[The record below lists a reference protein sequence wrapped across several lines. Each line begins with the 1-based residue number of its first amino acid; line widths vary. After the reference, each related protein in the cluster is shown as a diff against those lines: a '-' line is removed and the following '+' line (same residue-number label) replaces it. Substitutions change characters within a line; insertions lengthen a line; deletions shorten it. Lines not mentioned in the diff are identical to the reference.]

1 MPAHLDIPQKKQKT
15 YNMRFN
21 IILTII
27 ISTFITLLACGTK
40 TNNVVNSDH
49 SNTNINQKE
58 KLSIVQMFKA
68 NKDLPMDQR
77 IEQFYKL
84 KRECPTAYDF
94 ENEDALNFY
103 GYQLLWNNEVQDAF
117 LIFKMVVSEFP
128 NSSNAYDSYGEIWLK
143 LWDKSQALINYKKSL
158 ELNPNNFNAEDQIA
172 YILDP
177 EKKPEPTADK
187 FAKLYDV
194 EAYREDLDQ
203 LAKKAEQAYDDL
215 MDLGM
220 NVEVRYSGRIFE
232 VASSMMGNAITAK
245 SNKIEKKLKAID
257 LQLKKLKID
266 NDAGVDPNNV
276 INGQGYVIT
285 DRNELLKKLSG
296 KA

>member
-1 MPAHLDIPQKKQKT
+1 MTKKLEELFDLESQLEPAPQPVPVHEEITSLDDQYQAVQK
-15 YNMRFN
+15 
-21 IILTII
+21 
-27 ISTFITLLACGTK
+27 
-40 TNNVVNSDH
+40 
-49 SNTNINQKE
+49 
-58 KLSIVQMFKA
+58 IVQT
-68 NKDLPMDQR
+68 LPQIQELDNLD
-77 IEQFYKL
+77 EQ
-84 KRECPTAYDF
+84 E
-94 ENEDALNFY
+94 
-103 GYQLLWNNEVQDAF
+103 
-117 LIFKMVVSEFP
+117 
-128 NSSNAYDSYGEIWLK
+128 
-143 LWDKSQALINYKKSL
+143 
-158 ELNPNNFNAEDQIA
+158 
-172 YILDP
+172 
-177 EKKPEPTADK
+177 
-187 FAKLYDV
+187 
-194 EAYREDLDQ
+194 LDQ

-266 NDAGVDPNNV
+266 NDAGIDPGNV